1 MRWYKF
7 DVIKTTN
14 LKQLK
19 EDTGCKVIF
28 FDSLELILIFFYS
41 TKTKIHA
48 VYN

>member
-28 FDSLELILIFFYS
+28 FDSLELILIFFL
-41 TKTKIHA
+41 
-48 VYN
+48 